1 MSKTRII
8 IADDHPVF
16 LAGLRAV
23 VESEPDIEIVG
34 EASDGDRALTMVKE
48 LRPDV
53 AVVDIGM
60 PKLDGI
66 ALLAETERQR
76 LSTRV
81 IFMTMY
87 RERKLYERGMAM
99 GLSGYVLKD
108 SASSDLIEAIKSVRS
123 GERFVSPDLLSYF
136 TENQSR
142 TGELRS
148 TTEQLS
154 ASEMRILS
162 LIAQYKTSRQIAD
175 ALYIS
180 PRTVETHRTNICQKL
195 GLAGRHALMK
205 YALTLFES
213 AETKSTKLENT

>member
-1 MSKTRII
+1 MSKIRVI

-16 LAGLRAV
+16 LAGLQTV

-34 EASDGDRALTMVKE
+34 RASDGDEALKLIKV
-48 LRPDV
+48 LAPDV
-53 AVVDIGM
+53 GVVDIGM
-60 PKLDGI
+60 PKLDGVAI
-66 ALLAETERQR
+66 LAEVGRQR
-76 LSTRV
+76 LSTKI

-87 RERKLYERGMAM
+87 RERKLYDRGMEM

-108 SASSDLIEAIKSVRS
+108 SASSDLIEAIKSVASRKK
-123 GERFVSPDLLSYF
+123 FVSPDLLSYF
-136 TENQSR
+136 TENRSKSGETR
-142 TGELRS
+142 TSSEH
-148 TTEQLS
+148 LS
-154 ASEMRILS
+154 ASEMRVLS

-205 YALTLFES
+205 YALSLFES
-213 AETKSTKLENT
+213 TPNTSSSVENT

>member
-1 MSKTRII
+1 MSRTKII

-34 EASDGDRALTMVKE
+34 QASDGDGALSMIKE
-48 LRPDV
+48 YRPHV

-66 ALLAETERQR
+66 ALLAEISRQR
-76 LSTRV
+76 LSVSV

-87 RERKLYERGMAM
+87 RERKLYDRGMEM

-108 SASSDLIEAIKSVRS
+108 SASSDLIDAIKSVRA
-123 GERFVSPDLLSYF
+123 GRKFVSPDLLSYF
-136 TENQSR
+136 TESR
-142 TGELRS
+142 SKSGEMRS
-148 TTEQLS
+148 TADQLS
-154 ASEMRILS
+154 ASELRILS

-195 GLAGRHALMK
+195 GLVGRHALMK
-205 YALTLFES
+205 YALSLFES
-213 AETKSTKLENT
+213 AEKRPSSVENT

>member
-1 MSKTRII
+1 MSKTTII

-23 VESEPDIEIVG
+23 VDAEPDIEIVG
-34 EASDGDRALTMVKE
+34 QASDGDEALTMIKD

-53 AVVDIGM
+53 AVIDIGM

-66 ALLAETERQR
+66 AILAEIGMQR
-76 LSTRV
+76 LSSRV

-87 RERKLYERGMAM
+87 RERKLYDRGIEM

-108 SASSDLIEAIKSVRS
+108 SASSDLIDAIKAVRA
-123 GERFVSPDLLSYF
+123 GEKFVSPDLLLYF
-136 TENQSR
+136 TENRSR
-142 TGELRS
+142 SGEMRS
-148 TTEQLS
+148 TSEQLS

-195 GLAGRHALMK
+195 GLVGRHALMK
-205 YALTLFES
+205 YALTLFETTEKKPS
-213 AETKSTKLENT
+213 KVENT

>member
-1 MSKTRII
+1 MNKIRII

-16 LAGLRAV
+16 LAGLRTV
-23 VESEPDIEIVG
+23 VESETDIEIVG
-34 EASDGDRALTMVKE
+34 QASDGDVALRMIKE
-48 LRPDV
+48 LQPDI

-66 ALLAETERQR
+66 GILAEIERR
-76 LSTRV
+76 RFPV
-81 IFMTMY
+81 KVVFMTMY
-87 RERKLYERGMAM
+87 RERKLYDRGMEM

-108 SASSDLIEAIKSVRS
+108 SASSDLIEAVRS
-123 GERFVSPDLLSYF
+123 VQAGERFVSPDLLSHF
-136 TENQSR
+136 NESR
-142 TGELRS
+142 SRSGEIRI
-148 TTEQLS
+148 TAEQLS

-205 YALTLFES
+205 YALNLFES
-213 AETKSTKLENT
+213 TENKPSRVENT